1 MASFF
6 GLGLRK
12 AKGVPGRFE
21 FEILVQEIKPWMPAV
36 PSPVLLSWHRGE
48 KRWGSTAGMMPLIGG
63 SNGDRVY
70 FNESFKIP
78 ATLYE
83 KQPGNNAGG
92 YEKKPLLFTLQSA
105 TEHPSDYRKTARKT
119 LAMAEIDLGEFA
131 SLTTPLYRGILL
143 DVGKNNAAG
152 KPILYFR
159 IDCRRKAP
167 TSVPLS
173 SRLAVGL
180 RGSSLFPASDH
191 LPLKAFNSDVAGLVH
206 ETDEKKTST
215 ARIGEDGASDD
226 DALRRRPA
234 SPLNAQETRNDAA
247 TRRQKNR
254 EKLFSL
260 DYDNDENIALPIVGV
275 FVPSLRVA
283 RQNSPNPLTTSSGSS
298 SATTTFLPR
307 EPANPVQSSG
317 GITLSNDQKNVAAAA
332 VTTRKI
338 STSIGEEES
347 SKNSTESDRGE
358 KPEQI
363 LHGLPGTYASYILK
377 PETRNEPVV
386 VAAAAVSPG
395 ATEDG
400 SIDKPPGGTVASR
413 SVVAAVYAATAAYE
427 ARKAIKH
434 SNEAE
439 EDSTMSMAPA
449 ITSLLPTEMT
459 SPVSDA
465 AGFVV
470 TLPSSN
476 GELPRKP
483 AAVVPDSSSPG
494 PPATTIPATAVTL
507 MINVTS
513 QSAFLEG
520 KICDDPVK
528 EQEPQAVPEQSI
540 VVAEP
545 LPKEGPWIGP
555 PVPEQSVVA
564 EPLPKPGWPL
574 LDKNHVI
581 LSRTQ
586 SQRGSVLPMRS
597 SGALPPPLVIDKHV
611 ISKTI
616 SEGNSIVN
624 PPVKEM
630 EQLLVADENVN
641 AGVEDENIMGGKNNN
656 NIYVLGEAR
665 ANLAMLEKRAIE
677 ELRKKVAVAEAKATL
692 NQEQGEERVSQLE
705 QKLMEL
711 EDELRDSAAIE
722 VALYSITAEHVISS
736 RHMHTPARRL
746 NRLYRYALKKWSP
759 KRRANSARNS
769 ILGLVLVVRACGN
782 DVARLTFWWSNVIVL
797 RESIM
802 QAGNIEPTTRS
813 STEVGA
819 DGVPSSCC
827 AKASDI
833 NQFGVQETVQSRV
846 LSRQAS
852 GKLLMH
858 SDWGEGRTF
867 ISALQNVEE
876 WIHARILECVWW
888 QIIAECVERLDVAL
902 LNGILRNP
910 ANNFP
915 SDPFADP
922 IMDLSVLPIPI
933 GALSFGAG
941 SQLKNVVVQWST
953 WLSAL
958 LDVRDPSSTE
968 SLNKEGAEA
977 QNGVE
982 MKEKPMV
989 SRFMRT
995 TGSMLM
1001 LPKDMILEI
1010 ARRRE
1015 VCVPGCQ
1022 KGS

>member
-1 MASFF
+1 MQ
-6 GLGLRK
+6 
-12 AKGVPGRFE
+12 
-21 FEILVQEIKPWMPAV
+21 I
-36 PSPVLLSWHRGE
+36 
-48 KRWGSTAGMMPLIGG
+48 
-63 SNGDRVY
+63 
-70 FNESFKIP
+70 
-78 ATLYE
+78 
-83 KQPGNNAGG
+83 
-92 YEKKPLLFTLQSA
+92 
-105 TEHPSDYRKTARKT
+105 
-119 LAMAEIDLGEFA
+119 FA
-131 SLTTPLYRGILL
+131 
-143 DVGKNNAAG
+143 AAG
-152 KPILYFR
+152 K
-159 IDCRRKAP
+159 
-167 TSVPLS
+167 
-173 SRLAVGL
+173 
-180 RGSSLFPASDH
+180 
-191 LPLKAFNSDVAGLVH
+191 
-206 ETDEKKTST
+206 
-215 ARIGEDGASDD
+215 
-226 DALRRRPA
+226 
-234 SPLNAQETRNDAA
+234 ETRDV
-247 TRRQKNR
+247 
-254 EKLFSL
+254 KLVMHAVENLCNSV
-260 DYDNDENIALPIVGV
+260 DNFCFCVC
-275 FVPSLRVA
+275 F
-283 RQNSPNPLTTSSGSS
+283 Q
-298 SATTTFLPR
+298 
-307 EPANPVQSSG
+307 Q
-317 GITLSNDQKNVAAAA
+317 NVAAAA

-363 LHGLPGTYASYILK
+363 LHGLPGTYASYIVK

-439 EDSTMSMAPA
+439 EGSTMSMDPA
-449 ITSLLPTEMT
+449 ITNLLPTEMT

-470 TLPSSN
+470 ALPSSN

-483 AAVVPDSSSPG
+483 AAVVPDSSSPC

-507 MINVTS
+507 MMNVAS

-545 LPKEGPWIGP
+545 LPKEGPRTGP

-624 PPVKEM
+624 PPMKEM
-630 EQLLVADENVN
+630 EQLLVVDENVN

-692 NQEQGEERVSQLE
+692 NQEQGEERALQLE

-722 VALYSITAEHVISS
+722 VALYSVTAEHVISS

-782 DVARLTFWWSNVIVL
+782 DVARYYNC
-797 RESIM
+797 M
-802 QAGNIEPTTRS
+802 
-813 STEVGA
+813 
-819 DGVPSSCC
+819 
-827 AKASDI
+827 
-833 NQFGVQETVQSRV
+833 
-846 LSRQAS
+846 
-852 GKLLMH
+852 
-858 SDWGEGRTF
+858 
-867 ISALQNVEE
+867 
-876 WIHARILECVWW
+876 
-888 QIIAECVERLDVAL
+888 
-902 LNGILRNP
+902 
-910 ANNFP
+910 
-915 SDPFADP
+915 PF
-922 IMDLSVLPIPI
+922 
-933 GALSFGAG
+933 
-941 SQLKNVVVQWST
+941 
-953 WLSAL
+953 
-958 LDVRDPSSTE
+958 
-968 SLNKEGAEA
+968 
-977 QNGVE
+977 
-982 MKEKPMV
+982 
-989 SRFMRT
+989 
-995 TGSMLM
+995 
-1001 LPKDMILEI
+1001 
-1010 ARRRE
+1010 
-1015 VCVPGCQ
+1015 
-1022 KGS
+1022 

>member
-1 MASFF
+1 MQ
-6 GLGLRK
+6 
-12 AKGVPGRFE
+12 
-21 FEILVQEIKPWMPAV
+21 I
-36 PSPVLLSWHRGE
+36 
-48 KRWGSTAGMMPLIGG
+48 
-63 SNGDRVY
+63 
-70 FNESFKIP
+70 
-78 ATLYE
+78 
-83 KQPGNNAGG
+83 
-92 YEKKPLLFTLQSA
+92 
-105 TEHPSDYRKTARKT
+105 
-119 LAMAEIDLGEFA
+119 FA
-131 SLTTPLYRGILL
+131 
-143 DVGKNNAAG
+143 AAG
-152 KPILYFR
+152 K
-159 IDCRRKAP
+159 
-167 TSVPLS
+167 
-173 SRLAVGL
+173 
-180 RGSSLFPASDH
+180 
-191 LPLKAFNSDVAGLVH
+191 
-206 ETDEKKTST
+206 
-215 ARIGEDGASDD
+215 
-226 DALRRRPA
+226 
-234 SPLNAQETRNDAA
+234 ETRDV
-247 TRRQKNR
+247 
-254 EKLFSL
+254 KLVVHAVENLCNSV
-260 DYDNDENIALPIVGV
+260 DNFCFCVC
-275 FVPSLRVA
+275 F
-283 RQNSPNPLTTSSGSS
+283 Q
-298 SATTTFLPR
+298 
-307 EPANPVQSSG
+307 Q
-317 GITLSNDQKNVAAAA
+317 NVAAAA

-363 LHGLPGTYASYILK
+363 LHGLPGTYASYIVK

-782 DVARLTFWWSNVIVL
+782 DVARYYNC
-797 RESIM
+797 M
-802 QAGNIEPTTRS
+802 
-813 STEVGA
+813 
-819 DGVPSSCC
+819 
-827 AKASDI
+827 
-833 NQFGVQETVQSRV
+833 
-846 LSRQAS
+846 
-852 GKLLMH
+852 
-858 SDWGEGRTF
+858 
-867 ISALQNVEE
+867 
-876 WIHARILECVWW
+876 
-888 QIIAECVERLDVAL
+888 
-902 LNGILRNP
+902 
-910 ANNFP
+910 
-915 SDPFADP
+915 PF
-922 IMDLSVLPIPI
+922 
-933 GALSFGAG
+933 
-941 SQLKNVVVQWST
+941 
-953 WLSAL
+953 
-958 LDVRDPSSTE
+958 
-968 SLNKEGAEA
+968 
-977 QNGVE
+977 
-982 MKEKPMV
+982 
-989 SRFMRT
+989 
-995 TGSMLM
+995 
-1001 LPKDMILEI
+1001 
-1010 ARRRE
+1010 
-1015 VCVPGCQ
+1015 
-1022 KGS
+1022 